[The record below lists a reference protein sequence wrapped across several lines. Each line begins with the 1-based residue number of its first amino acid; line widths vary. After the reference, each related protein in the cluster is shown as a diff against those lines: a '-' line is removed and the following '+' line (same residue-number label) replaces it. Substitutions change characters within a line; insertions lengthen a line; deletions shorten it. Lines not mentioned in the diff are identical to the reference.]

1 MSLRTTSGIPLLVV
15 VGPTAVG
22 KTALAVRL
30 AERLR
35 GEIVSADSRQIYR
48 GFDIGTGK
56 PTPEEAARVKHHLIS
71 TSDPHES
78 VTAAEYARQAGQVL
92 DDLTAQGIPGLV
104 VGGTGLWIRALVDG
118 MAPTPPS
125 DPDVRRELQALGVEL
140 GDEALHRE
148 LASVDPETARRLP
161 PGDRLRVI
169 RALEIFRLTGQ
180 PASTITALPPGD
192 AQRPAYW
199 LGLYRSRDEMY
210 ARAQA
215 RIDLWLESGWLAE
228 VERLLAS
235 GLEPECPAFQALG
248 YAHLVR
254 YLREKGS
261 WEQTVE
267 WIKRD
272 TRRYIKRQGTW
283 FRANPRIA
291 WVDVSDETAA
301 WCEVQMWLSK
311 IQAEQPPA

>member
-1 MSLRTTSGIPLLVV
+1 
-15 VGPTAVG
+15 
-22 KTALAVRL
+22 
-30 AERLR
+30 
-35 GEIVSADSRQIYR
+35 
-48 GFDIGTGK
+48 
-56 PTPEEAARVKHHLIS
+56 
-71 TSDPHES
+71 
-78 VTAAEYARQAGQVL
+78 
-92 DDLTAQGIPGLV
+92 
-104 VGGTGLWIRALVDG
+104 
-118 MAPTPPS
+118 
-125 DPDVRRELQALGVEL
+125 VRRQLQTLGVEL

-148 LASVDPETARRLP
+148 LAKVDPETARRLP

-180 PASTITALPPGD
+180 PASRITALPPGED

-210 ARAQA
+210 ARAEQ
-215 RIDLWLESGWLAE
+215 RIDVWLESGWLAE
-228 VERLLAS
+228 VEHLLAD

-267 WIKRD
+267 SIKRD

-283 FRANPRIA
+283 FRANPRIT
-291 WVDVSDETAA
+291 WVDTSDEISA
-301 WCEVQMWLSK
+301 WGEVQQWLSK
-311 IQAEQPPA
+311 SQIGHPCI